1 MQDEKRAAGRWFDR
15 RAGAYEGGFTARWRD
30 PVQQGS
36 FDAIALTGTDRLL
49 DVGCGTGAA
58 SRKAAALARS
68 VVGVDLSSEMLRE
81 AGELAR
87 AIDNVTF
94 MQADAEALPFADGS
108 FTAVLCTNSFHHY
121 PNPANTLREMS
132 RVLSPAGRLVVGDP
146 CADVWTV
153 RVADV
158 FLKRME
164 PGHIRLYRSDEMA
177 SFLYG
182 AGLTDVRVR
191 KLIDGAMTIYAG
203 RNPARRAT
211 DERPPEG

>member
-15 RAGAYEGGFTARWRD
+15 RAGAYEDGFTTRWRD

-36 FDAIALTGTDRLL
+36 FDALALTGTDRLL

-58 SRKAAALARS
+58 SRKASALARS

-81 AGELAR
+81 AGELAS

-108 FTAVLCTNSFHHY
+108 FTTVLCTNSFHHY
-121 PNPANTLREMS
+121 PNPANALREMS
-132 RVLSPAGRLVVGDP
+132 RVLTPAGRLVVGDP

-153 RVADV
+153 RLADV

-203 RNPARRAT
+203 SNP
-211 DERPPEG
+211 G